1 MGNAEYVVNYYKNF
15 NIRPCS
21 SIFYVSDKFIN
32 KLSQIIQ
39 KSSESQ
45 TTTAPTTTSST
56 EEVENSSTNHHETT
70 EVKSMHHHL
79 ESNIYDSDKDIY
91 RSHSE

>member
-1 MGNAEYVVNYYKNF
+1 MLINF
-15 NIRPCS
+15 LC
-21 SIFYVSDKFIN
+21 FSDKIIN
-32 KLSQIIQ
+32 KLSHNIQ

-45 TTTAPTTTSST
+45 TTTPTTTTSST

-70 EVKSMHHHL
+70 EVKSMHPTHHL